1 MNLPLNRNRWPSWAT
16 ELFEERAGLMEFSG
30 NMSRE
35 TAELRAEQD
44 VRHQA
49 AQMDREGR
57 EKVSA

>member
-1 MNLPLNRNRWPSWAT
+1 MNLPLNRNRWPNWAM

-35 TAELRAEQD
+35 AAELRAEQD

>member
-35 TAELRAEQD
+35 AAEVRAEQD
-44 VRHQA
+44 VRKQA
-49 AQMDREGR
+49 SQMDREGR
-57 EKVSA
+57 

>member
-1 MNLPLNRNRWPSWAT
+1 M

-35 TAELRAEQD
+35 AAELRAEQD

>member
-1 MNLPLNRNRWPSWAT
+1 MNLPLNRNRWPTWAIDLWT
-16 ELFEERAGLMEFSG
+16 ERAGIMEFSG

-35 TAELRAEQD
+35 VAELRAEQD